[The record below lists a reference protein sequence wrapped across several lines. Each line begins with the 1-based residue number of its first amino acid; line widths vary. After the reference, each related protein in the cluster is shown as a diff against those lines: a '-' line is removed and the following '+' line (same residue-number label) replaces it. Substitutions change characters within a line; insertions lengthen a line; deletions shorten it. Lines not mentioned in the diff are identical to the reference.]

1 MVLFSFYETA
11 TEMVFWHN
19 NGLII
24 RNELV
29 DFWREIH
36 RKSGY
41 QEISTPQIMDSRLWK
56 ISGHWD
62 KYKDNN
68 FLTHYENKPYIVKPM
83 NCPGGMLVFRNGTKS
98 YKDLPLRVAELGIVH
113 RQELSGV
120 LVGLFRVIQ
129 FTQDDAHLFCT
140 EEQLEDEIEGVIDLI
155 GFFYKKF
162 GLTYRVELSTRP
174 EKRIGSDLVWDKSE
188 KVLEKVLKKKKMP
201 FKLNPGDGAFYGP

>member
-29 DFWREIH
+29 NFWREIH

-41 QEISTPQIMDSRLWK
+41 QEISTPQILDSRLWK

-83 NCPGGMLVFRNGTKS
+83 NCPGGMFGFRNVTKS
-98 YKDLPLRVAELGIVH
+98 YQNFPLIISELWI
-113 RQELSGV
+113 
-120 LVGLFRVIQ
+120 
-129 FTQDDAHLFCT
+129 
-140 EEQLEDEIEGVIDLI
+140 
-155 GFFYKKF
+155 
-162 GLTYRVELSTRP
+162 
-174 EKRIGSDLVWDKSE
+174 
-188 KVLEKVLKKKKMP
+188 
-201 FKLNPGDGAFYGP
+201 